1 MSVPA
6 VPDVAL
12 PSASSLPARA
22 SRATAS
28 AVPESAAPALPDRT
42 PPAPAPAEAGPPGS
56 DTPAT
61 APAAPLLHG
70 TREAWLQAAV
80 ERLRP
85 IFAAQGHA
93 VPPVRVSIGWPG
105 SGQRSTV
112 IGECWGSRSSADGV
126 AQIFLV
132 PSLGDPIRVLDVLA
146 HELVHAVDDCR
157 HGHGKEFRRI
167 ALSVGLKGPSM
178 RDASAGEALKAKLQA
193 IAAELGEFP
202 HAALKRRAPRPRIVN
217 PPGARCPQ
225 CRYRLSIPRR
235 FLHLGPPLCPEHRI
249 EMEPIGDWDGL
260 P

>member
-1 MSVPA
+1 VSS
-6 VPDVAL
+6 
-12 PSASSLPARA
+12 PSPEDAPVSTTER
-22 SRATAS
+22 TAS
-28 AVPESAAPALPDRT
+28 
-42 PPAPAPAEAGPPGS
+42 PPAGTSPAGASPAPDALR
-56 DTPAT
+56 PAH
-61 APAAPLLHG
+61 L

-85 IFAAQGHA
+85 IFAAHGHA

-112 IGECWGSRSSADGV
+112 VGECWASTSSADGV

-132 PSLGDPIRVLDVLA
+132 PSLADPVRVLDVLT

-178 RDASAGEALKAKLQA
+178 RDASAGEALKAKLQS

-202 HAALKRRAPRPRIVN
+202 HAALTRRAPRPRVAN
-217 PPGARCPQ
+217 PPRARCPQ
-225 CRYRLSIPRR
+225 CRYRLSIPKR

-249 EMEPIGDWDGL
+249 EMEPIGDWDAL
-260 P
+260 T